1 MFFKRRKDPPR
12 NQGLGSEGGPNRIKI
27 TVVGVGGGGGNAI
40 LRMADDGLQGVRLL
54 ALNTDV
60 QALTM
65 FDGVPTFALGPSTT
79 EGMGSGGKPEVGR
92 KAIKESQEQVRSLL
106 SHADMVFVTAAMGG
120 GTGSGAAS
128 VVADLAKKQGA
139 LTVGIATLP
148 FSFEGPRRRSV
159 AEAGIDQLRS
169 KVDTLITIEND
180 RLLKS
185 LGGEVTLDSAFRLAD
200 KVLRQGVQGISDIIS
215 IPGLINVDFADVKAV
230 LAGGGPAFMAVGEGR
245 GTLGAVEAAKN
256 AVSDPL
262 LGAPLRGATGI
273 LFNVRGGMDLTLGQV
288 HRVAE
293 LVEAASGPEANVIFG
308 VVQEKGMKGRVSV
321 TLVATGVETESDD
334 GLVSADEPARAAAS
348 GASRGPLAALVPSN
362 GYSHAAITETRPMF

>member
-1 MFFKRRKDPPR
+1 MFFKRRKHR
-12 NQGLGSEGGPNRIKI
+12 SHSHGLGPGIGANRVKI
-27 TVVGVGGGGGNAI
+27 TVVGVGGGGGNAL
-40 LRMADDGLQGVRLL
+40 LRMARDGVQGVRLL

-60 QALTM
+60 QALRM
-65 FDGVPTFALGPSTT
+65 FDGVPTFALGPTIT

-92 KAIKESQEQVRSLL
+92 KAVKESQDQVSTLL
-106 SHADMVFVTAAMGG
+106 RDADMVFVTAAMGG

-128 VVADLAKKQGA
+128 MVADMARRQGA

-159 AEAGIDQLRS
+159 AEAGLQRLRS

-185 LGGEVTLDSAFRLAD
+185 LGGSVTLDAAFRLAD
-200 KVLRQGVQGISDIIS
+200 KVLRQGVQGISDIITL
-215 IPGLINVDFADVKAV
+215 PGLINVDFADVKSV
-230 LAGGGPAFMAVGEGR
+230 IAGGGSAFMAVGEGR
-245 GTLGAVEAAKN
+245 GPLGAVEAARN

-273 LFNVRGGMDLTLGQV
+273 LFNVRGGKDLTLGQV

-293 LVEAASGPEANVIFG
+293 LVESASGPQANVIFG
-308 VVQEKGMKGRVSV
+308 VVQDRAMKGRVSV
-321 TLVATGVETESDD
+321 TLVATGVQTGAED
-334 GLVSADEPARAAAS
+334 GPVGADEPD
-348 GASRGPLAALVPSN
+348 GETRGDGIAALADPVRSN
-362 GYSHAAITETRPMF
+362 GFSHSAIPETRPMF

>member
-1 MFFKRRKDPPR
+1 MFFKRRDHSPHGQR
-12 NQGLGSEGGPNRIKI
+12 LGSDGGPNGVKI
-27 TVVGVGGGGGNAI
+27 TVVGVGGGGGNAL
-40 LRMADDGLQGVRLL
+40 LRMAQDGLQGVKML

-60 QALTM
+60 QALRL
-65 FDGVPTFALGPSTT
+65 FDGVPTFALGPTTT

-92 KAIKESQEQVRSLL
+92 KAIKESQDQVSALL
-106 SHADMVFVTAAMGG
+106 SHSDMVFVAAAMGG

-128 VVADLAKKQGA
+128 MVAELAKKQGA

-159 AEAGIDQLRS
+159 AEAGIDRLRS
-169 KVDTLITIEND
+169 RVDTLITIEND

-185 LGGEVTLDSAFRLAD
+185 LGDRVTLDAAFRLAD

-215 IPGLINVDFADVKAV
+215 LPGLINVDFADVKSV
-230 LAGGGPAFMAVGEGR
+230 IAGGGPAFMAVGEGR
-245 GTLGAVEAAKN
+245 GPLGAVQAAKS

-273 LFNVRGGMDLTLGQV
+273 LFNVRGGKDLTLGQV

-293 LVEAASGPEANVIFG
+293 LVEAASGPQANVIFG
-308 VVQEKGMKGRVSV
+308 VVQDKSMKGRVSV
-321 TLVATGVETESDD
+321 TLVATGVKHCEEDEFNGVDAPEVETIGD
-334 GLVSADEPARAAAS
+334 AR
-348 GASRGPLAALVPSN
+348 RPLPGPVPSN
-362 GYSHAAITETRPMF
+362 GVSRATITETRPMF